1 MLLLLY
7 INYSVRLCVELLSLL
22 AEYFLT
28 NVFMLRK
35 SDLVEGAAAMGTLN
49 KAVVST
55 AATEHGWLLRWATH
69 GTATEAASATSATE
83 SWIHF
88 PEAVAAT
95 AAHGAAT
102 LIGPYGAAIFLFLIT
117 S

>member
-1 MLLLLY
+1 
-7 INYSVRLCVELLSLL
+7 
-22 AEYFLT
+22 
-28 NVFMLRK
+28 
-35 SDLVEGAAAMGTLN
+35 MGTLN

-55 AATEHGWLLRWATH
+55 AATEHRWLLRWATH
-69 GTATEAASATSATE
+69 GTATEAASATSATSATE

-88 PEAVAAT
+88 PEAVT
-95 AAHGAAT
+95 TTSAHGAAT